1 MPTRCVPSPSPP
13 FTPFCN
19 RIFYFRVS
27 FFFLQLVVRITR
39 NMDFPR
45 AMVLVFEHQFGV
57 DKRPRVRTRVV
68 LLHAFSFLFCR
79 HLPHPLPHALRLSQ
93 MTMQTAL
100 EGAVYSAL
108 SAART
113 KGDTDQVAALENVRD
128 WLDYDSTNA
137 TLTEMTA
144 KADFLRN
151 NLGVAVNTE

>member
-1 MPTRCVPSPSPP
+1 M
-13 FTPFCN
+13 
-19 RIFYFRVS
+19 
-27 FFFLQLVVRITR
+27 
-39 NMDFPR
+39 
-45 AMVLVFEHQFGV
+45 
-57 DKRPRVRTRVV
+57 
-68 LLHAFSFLFCR
+68 
-79 HLPHPLPHALRLSQ
+79 Q

-113 KGDTDQVAALENVRD
+113 KGDTDQVAALENLRD

-151 NLGVAVNTE
+151 NLGVPVNTD

>member
-1 MPTRCVPSPSPP
+1 MNVRILQYVRQETKAVKDGGQHGYIASPP
-13 FTPFCN
+13 GFVLSIIRCIFFMCTPHGV
-19 RIFYFRVS
+19 VS
-27 FFFLQLVVRITR
+27 AAFLPT
-39 NMDFPR
+39 
-45 AMVLVFEHQFGV
+45 
-57 DKRPRVRTRVV
+57 
-68 LLHAFSFLFCR
+68 
-79 HLPHPLPHALRLSQ
+79 Q

-113 KGDTDQVAALENVRD
+113 RADTDQVAALENLRD

-151 NLGVAVNTE
+151 NLGVPVNTD

>member
-1 MPTRCVPSPSPP
+1 MLIPH
-13 FTPFCN
+13 TPE
-19 RIFYFRVS
+19 YHLSLS
-27 FFFLQLVVRITR
+27 FSL
-39 NMDFPR
+39 
-45 AMVLVFEHQFGV
+45 
-57 DKRPRVRTRVV
+57 
-68 LLHAFSFLFCR
+68 S
-79 HLPHPLPHALRLSQ
+79 RLTQ

-113 KGDTDQVAALENVRD
+113 RGDTDQVGSLENVRD

-151 NLGVAVNTE
+151 LGVPVNTD